1 MAIARSEAVQ
11 PSLWD
16 RLVNDLPGLMADISS
31 LRDSLSE
38 ELGEEVDIDAL
49 VEGGVVA
56 LRRRTDLDETTYQL
70 ANALIA
76 KTAERAKIE
85 SRGIVV
91 TKDVLREAVR
101 RDVETLFN
109 VERLEANYL
118 LTEEEE
124 QSIVTSEVLL
134 ADYPEVR
141 RSVVNYGV
149 PTFAGRKGSDFDKDQ
164 LAREIRSVLQV
175 FEPRLKSDTIRVK
188 VSFAERVGLRID
200 IDAVLL
206 VSPVPERLR
215 LSTMIDM
222 ENGRATTTR
231 EDE

>member
-1 MAIARSEAVQ
+1 M
-11 PSLWD
+11 
-16 RLVNDLPGLMADISS
+16 NDLPGLMADISS

-124 QSIVTSEVLL
+124 QSIVTSEALL